1 MSELPDSPSDP
12 LPDPSLDL
20 SSEQLSEE
28 SSGQLFE
35 QLPEELSEE
44 SSENTLGDKEVSQA
58 IEALRQQMMR
68 DWWRVCLVLW
78 LTVGLLSV
86 WWLRSQLQELIE
98 YFTWAA
104 VRATIHF
111 ERLPSVG
118 LISCFALTFG
128 LLLSESRQILF
139 GLSAEERSR
148 LLTKLNK
155 INQQGSSH
163 PQWKVVAPAKKD

>member
-1 MSELPDSPSDP
+1 MPES
-12 LPDPSLDL
+12 
-20 SSEQLSEE
+20 LSER
-28 SSGQLFE
+28 S
-35 QLPEELSEE
+35 PEELL
-44 SSENTLGDKEVSQA
+44 ENASGDEVARA
-58 IEALRQQMMR
+58 IEALRQQMMQ
-68 DWWRVCLVLW
+68 DWWRVCLALW
-78 LTVGLLSV
+78 LSVGLLSA
-86 WWLRSQLQELIE
+86 WWLRSELQELSE